1 MKNKIYKIKTSFIPL
16 EFLGGNQNLNVTT
29 KTARIKGSSFS
40 GLDFSDL
47 LLEFTILPSDL
58 SDGGHIQIKILKGKD
73 PGLSILE
80 SFVGTLCETKP
91 RGISK
96 DNKFLIFDYPFTT
109 TILKSEV
116 VVYLS
121 VSTNKRIE
129 DYLQYFLTDQ
139 PIDPPLVNKNILDNI
154 DLIFSDDIPDS
165 QVLPKVE
172 NTVPNPVKS
181 KKRLTPSTGK
191 SIQEILIDKFSSDK
205 GDILENLEKQIQE
218 KKQEFSNERI
228 KLTNCQNTINNLKS
242 NIQTLDK
249 RIVELKRQ
257 KVSPIPYFYWL
268 SPRVIE
274 DFYLNPDD
282 LKKCLTKLHS
292 MGIVQVDP
300 VKVMDIFKK
309 GYFEVRFAKLT
320 EDGYQPILSENLINY
335 KDLPKMD
342 FLFLDDGKLK
352 YTGELSWSE
361 ICMKIEC
368 EGFQTSIDF
377 NNQNNNDTQN

>member
-16 EFLGGNQNLNVTT
+16 EFLGGNQNLNITT
-29 KTARIKGSSFS
+29 KTATIKGSSFS

-47 LLEFTILPSDL
+47 LLEFTILPST
-58 SDGGHIQIKILKGKD
+58 SDIGGHIQIKILKGKD
-73 PGLSILE
+73 PGLSTLE
-80 SFVGTLCETKP
+80 SFVGTLCEAKP

-109 TILKSEV
+109 TLLKSEV

-121 VSTNKRIE
+121 VSTKKPI
-129 DYLQYFLTDQ
+129 DYLQDIFTDQ
-139 PIDPPLVNKNILDNI
+139 PIDPPSVNKNILDNI
-154 DLIFSDDIPDS
+154 DLIFLDDNTDS

-172 NTVPNPVKS
+172 NNVPSPVKS
-181 KKRLTPSTGK
+181 KKGLARSTGK

-205 GDILENLEKQIQE
+205 EELLENLEKQIQE
-218 KKQEFSNERI
+218 KKQEFSNERV
-228 KLTNCQNTINNLKS
+228 KLTNCQNTIDNLKS

-282 LKKCLTKLHS
+282 LQKCLTKLHS

-300 VKVMDIFKK
+300 VRVLDIFKK

-320 EDGYQPILSENLINY
+320 EDGYQPIPSENLINY
-335 KDLPKMD
+335 TDLPKMD
-342 FLFLDDGKLK
+342 FLFLEDDKLK

-361 ICMKIEC
+361 ICMKIES

>member
-16 EFLGGNQNLNVTT
+16 EFLGGNQNLNITT

-47 LLEFTILPSDL
+47 LLEFTILPST
-58 SDGGHIQIKILKGKD
+58 SDIGGHIQIKILKGKD
-73 PGLSILE
+73 PGLSTLE
-80 SFVGTLCETKP
+80 SFVGTLCEAKP

-109 TILKSEV
+109 TLLKSEV

-121 VSTNKRIE
+121 VSTKKPI
-129 DYLQYFLTDQ
+129 DYLQDIFTDQ
-139 PIDPPLVNKNILDNI
+139 PIDPPSVNKNILDNI
-154 DLIFSDDIPDS
+154 DLIFLDDNPDS

-172 NTVPNPVKS
+172 NNVPSPVKS
-181 KKRLTPSTGK
+181 KKRLAPSTGK

-205 GDILENLEKQIQE
+205 GELLENLEKQIQE
-218 KKQEFSNERI
+218 KKQEFSNERV
-228 KLTNCQNTINNLKS
+228 KLTNCQNTIDNLKS

-268 SPRVIE
+268 SPRVIG

-282 LKKCLTKLHS
+282 LQKCLTKLHS

-300 VKVMDIFKK
+300 VKVLDIFKK

-320 EDGYQPILSENLINY
+320 EDGYQPIPSENLINY
-335 KDLPKMD
+335 TDLPKMD
-342 FLFLDDGKLK
+342 FLFLEDDKLK

>member
-1 MKNKIYKIKTSFIPL
+1 MKNKIYKIKTSFVPL
-16 EFLGGNQNLNVTT
+16 EFLGGNQNLNVST

-47 LLEFTILPSDL
+47 LLEFTLEPTDYSQE
-58 SDGGHIQIKILKGKD
+58 SYIQIKILEGKD
-73 PGLSILE
+73 PGIRTLE
-80 SFVGTLCETKP
+80 SFVGTLSEAKP

-109 TILKSEV
+109 TLLKSEV

-121 VSTNKRIE
+121 VSVKKPIY
-129 DYLQYFLTDQ
+129 YLQDIFADKPTDL
-139 PIDPPLVNKNILDNI
+139 PSVNKNILDNI
-154 DLIFSDDIPDS
+154 NIIFSDDIPDPHL
-165 QVLPKVE
+165 LPKVE
-172 NTVPNPVKS
+172 SDTPKPVKS
-181 KKRLTPSTGK
+181 KKRPTLSTGK

-205 GDILENLEKQIQE
+205 GDLLENLEKQIQE
-218 KKQEFSNERI
+218 KKQEFSNERV
-228 KLTNCQNTINNLKS
+228 KLFNCQNTIDNLKS

-257 KVSPIPYFYWL
+257 NVSPIPYCYWI
-268 SPRVIE
+268 SSRVIE

-282 LKKCLTKLHS
+282 LQKCLTKLHS
-292 MGIVQVDP
+292 MGIVLADP

-309 GYFEVRFAKLT
+309 GYFEIRFAKLT
-320 EDGYQPILSENLINY
+320 EDGYRPIPTGDLINY
-335 KDLPKMD
+335 TDLPKMD
-342 FLFLDDGKLK
+342 FLFLDNDKLK
-352 YTGELSWSE
+352 YTGELSWNE